1 MKNVAGRLE
10 MKSVARRLEMKSVAR
25 LEMKNFKREY
35 L

>member
-25 LEMKNFKREY
+25 LEMKSFKREY

>member
-1 MKNVAGRLE
+1 MKNVARRLE